1 MRVDGDR
8 LIWSGGELIR
18 LHDGAIRFGADF
30 IPDGRGRPV
39 PDKIILPVQAY
50 LLRRPGGAPV
60 LIDTGCGDLDGPD
73 CGHLAAALAALGIAP
88 EEIGDVLFTHLHS
101 DHCGGLRNLGL
112 ANARLHIAAAE
123 VAHWAGMDRPAA
135 RLLSDHA
142 ERITPLSD
150 GDEVVPGVTAWALPG
165 HTPGHTGFVIDGQVA
180 VVGDMLHRADLQL
193 ADPRIATRFDVDP
206 AQASDTRIAG
216 LARIAERGLVFC
228 SGHGRLPGQE
238 DGPGGCPFLRIAGDS
253 TGWRARMP

>member
-8 LIWSGGELIR
+8 LIWPGGELIR
-18 LHDGAIRFGADF
+18 LHDGAIRFGSDF

-39 PDKIILPVQAY
+39 PDEITLPVQAY
-50 LLRRPGGAPV
+50 LLRRPGTAPV
-60 LIDTGCGDLDGPD
+60 LIDTGCGNLDGPG
-73 CGHLAAALAALGIAP
+73 CGHLAAVLAARGIAAG
-88 EEIGDVLFTHLHS
+88 EIGDVLFTHLHS
-101 DHCGGLRNLGL
+101 DHCGGFRGL
-112 ANARLHIAAAE
+112 ALDRARLHIAAAE
-123 VAHWAGMDRPAA
+123 AAHWAGRDHSAA
-135 RLLSDHA
+135 RLLSDYA
-142 ERITPLSD
+142 GRISCFAD
-150 GDEVVPGVTAWALPG
+150 GDVVVPGITAWALPG
-165 HTPGHTGFVIDGQVA
+165 HMPGHTGFVIDGQVA

-238 DGPGGCPFLRIAGDS
+238 DGPGGCPFLRIAGDG